1 MPTHILRKRHDAK
14 KRILDKMEF
23 KNIKSVYF
31 LGAGGIGMSALVR
44 YFLREGKIVAG
55 YDRTPSE
62 LTSQLIKEGAQ
73 LHFEEELSAIPQE
86 CLDKESTLVVY
97 TPAIPKGH
105 KEWEYFRN
113 EGFAIKKR
121 AEVLGIITR
130 DKRGICAAGTHGK
143 TTTSTMT
150 AHLLHQSHVDCAAF
164 LGGISKNYKSNLIVT
179 DKSDFVVIE
188 ADEYDRSFLQLTPY
202 VAAITSA
209 DADHLDIYGNKENY
223 LEAFAQFTELIRTD
237 GYLIIHEGLEVTPR
251 TQEGVKCYTYG
262 RHSGDFHAENIR
274 IGNGAIIFDY
284 ISPIESIKD
293 IELGVPVSINI
304 DNGIASM
311 AMAQICGA
319 TAEEIRCGMK
329 SFAGADRRF
338 DFHIKSDEMVLLSD
352 YAHHPDEIKACAE
365 SMKELY
371 KGKKIS
377 VIFQPHLFSRTADFY
392 KEFASSLSLFD
403 EVILTEI
410 YPARELPMQG
420 VTSELIFDL
429 IEANVQKTICKRN
442 EVLSIVEAKKNDF
455 QVLVS
460 LGAGDIENDVPRM
473 AEILKNR

>member
-1 MPTHILRKRHDAK
+1 
-14 KRILDKMEF
+14 MEL
-23 KNIKSVYF
+23 KDIKSVYF

-44 YFLREGKIVAG
+44 YFLREGKVVAG

-62 LTSQLIKEGAQ
+62 LTSHLIEEGAQ
-73 LHFEEELSAIPQE
+73 LHFEENVNAIPQE

-105 KEWEYFRN
+105 KEWEYFQT
-113 EGFAIKKR
+113 EGFTIKKR

-130 DKRGICAAGTHGK
+130 DKRGVCAAGTHGK

-179 DKSDFVVIE
+179 DKSDLVVIE

-209 DADHLDIYGNKENY
+209 DPDHLDIYGNKENY
-223 LEAFAQFTELIRTD
+223 LEAFAQFTERIRPD
-237 GYLIIHEGLEVTPR
+237 GYLIMHEGLEVAPR
-251 TQEGVKCYTYG
+251 TQPGVKCYTYG
-262 RHSGDFHAENIR
+262 RNSGDFHAEEIR
-274 IGNGAIIFDY
+274 IGNGTIIFDY
-284 ISPIESIKD
+284 ISPLGDIKD

-319 TAEEIRCGMK
+319 TAEEIRRGMK

-338 DFHIKSDEMVLLSD
+338 DFHIKSDTMVLLSD

-365 SMKELY
+365 SMKALY
-371 KGKKIS
+371 SDKKIS
-377 VIFQPHLFSRTADFY
+377 VIFQPHLYSRTSDFY
-392 KEFASSLSLFD
+392 KEFAQSLSLFD

-410 YPARELPMQG
+410 YPARELPIPG
-420 VTSELIFDL
+420 VTSELIFDH
-429 IEANVQKTICKRN
+429 IAPAVQKSMCKRS
-442 EVLSIVEAKKNDF
+442 EVLSIIKENKEKY
-455 QVLVS
+455 QVLIV
-460 LGAGDIENDVPRM
+460 LGAGDLESDIHNI
-473 AEILKNR
+473 ANILRS